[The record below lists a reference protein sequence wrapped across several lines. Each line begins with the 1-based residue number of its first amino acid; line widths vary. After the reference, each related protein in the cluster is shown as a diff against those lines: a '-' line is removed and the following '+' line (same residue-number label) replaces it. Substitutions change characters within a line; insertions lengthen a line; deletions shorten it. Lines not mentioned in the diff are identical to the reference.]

1 MPKIIIA
8 SHGSLAEA
16 LLETARMIIGNIEDV
31 YTIGLFPGMG
41 PSDITE
47 QIWAVIDDAAEGTGF
62 LVLLDL
68 FGGSPSMACAE
79 VLDEREDVAVVTGVN
94 LPMLLEVLIN
104 QKTQSIGAL
113 AQLARE
119 KGKEG
124 IIDIREVLDGNNA

>member
-1 MPKIIIA
+1 MPRIIIA

-16 LLETARMIIGNIEDV
+16 LLETARMIIGNVAEV

-41 PSDITE
+41 PSDVTE
-47 QIWAVIDDAAEGTGF
+47 QIWAVIGEAPEGTGF

-68 FGGSPSMACAE
+68 FGGSPSIACAE
-79 VLDEREDVAVVTGVN
+79 VLDERKDVAVVTGVN
-94 LPMLLEVLIN
+94 LPMLLEVLLN
-104 QKTQSIGAL
+104 QKTQPIGAL

-124 IIDIREVLDGNNA
+124 IIDIREVLDENDA